1 MDLAGA
7 GRFARSVAAHFQAA
21 SVSGGSAAAGRAGGR
36 VNKLMRNHER
46 DRLNRLERRCDWL
59 MARIAIGE
67 SKGRDMSF
75 DIAEHSALRWL
86 IDEFGRQHV
95 DLLAENRSLRQEIN
109 IQRNAIRRLLARL
122 QPGTL
127 SDNELEALVDL
138 TVTSPA
144 TATQTDRT
152 AHAQDTEQPKAE

>member
-1 MDLAGA
+1 
-7 GRFARSVAAHFQAA
+7 
-21 SVSGGSAAAGRAGGR
+21 
-36 VNKLMRNHER
+36 MRNHER

-86 IDEFGRQHV
+86 IDEFGRQHAN
-95 DLLAENRSLRQEIN
+95 LLAENRSLRQEIN
-109 IQRNAIRRLLARL
+109 IQRNAIRRLLARQ

-127 SDNELEALVDL
+127 PESELEALVDL
-138 TVTSPA
+138 AVTSPSA
-144 TATQTDRT
+144 VARTETA
-152 AHAQDTEQPKAE
+152 AHARGEEQTEAE